1 MAPVYRAIA
10 KRNQLRPILVSTGQ
24 QRSLLVDTLNSFEL
38 TPDLDLAVMTADQE
52 LGVTTAKILEGCTKA
67 FADIRPD
74 IVLTQGDTTTAFA
87 AGLAAFYQRVPV
99 GHVEAGLRTYNWD
112 NPFPEEANRQLVDR
126 LSTWCFA
133 PTQTCVEHLLS
144 ERIEAERILVTGNT
158 GIDALRWIL
167 ERQPLPENQDPF
179 VLLTLHRRESFG
191 QWLAQILDGVTDFLD
206 AIPEARIIWPV
217 HPNPNVQLM
226 AKQRF
231 GKRRQVNLVPPAD
244 YPTFARLM
252 ADCRF
257 ILTDSGGV
265 QEEAPSLGKRSL
277 VARDET
283 ERPEGIASGHNQLVG
298 RNRADVARAL
308 IESWREPPILD
319 PANPFGD
326 GQAADRI
333 AAALVR

>member
-1 MAPVYRAIA
+1 MAPVYRAVA
-10 KRNQLRPILVSTGQ
+10 KHEELHPILVSTGQ
-24 QRSLLVDTLNSFEL
+24 QRDLLADALNSFEL

-52 LGVTTAKILEGCTKA
+52 LGVTAARILEGCTKA
-67 FADIRPD
+67 FADLRPE

-87 AGLAAFYQRVPV
+87 AGLAAFYRRLPV
-99 GHVEAGLRTYNWD
+99 GHVEAGLRTYDWD

-133 PTQTCVEHLLS
+133 PTQSCVERLTS
-144 ERIEAERILVTGNT
+144 ERIPSERIFVTGNT
-158 GIDALRWIL
+158 GIDALNWIL
-167 ERQPLPENQDPF
+167 EKEPIPESQEPF

-191 QWLAQILDGVTDFLD
+191 EWLGQILDGVVDFLD
-206 AIPEARIIWPV
+206 TEPDARIIWPV
-217 HPNPNVQLM
+217 HPNPNVQRL
-226 AKQRF
+226 ANERF
-231 GKRRQVNLVPPAD
+231 GKRKQVNLLPPAD

-252 ADCRF
+252 AHCQL

-308 IESWREPPILD
+308 IGNWREPIILD
-319 PANPFGD
+319 RANPFGD
-326 GQAADRI
+326 GKAADRI
-333 AAALVR
+333 VAALVR